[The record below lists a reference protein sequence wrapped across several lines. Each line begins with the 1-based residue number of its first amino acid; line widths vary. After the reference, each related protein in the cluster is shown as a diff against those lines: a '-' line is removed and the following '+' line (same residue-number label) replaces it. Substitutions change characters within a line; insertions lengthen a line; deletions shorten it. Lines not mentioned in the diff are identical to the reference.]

1 MIKVVLVID
10 MQNVCVGKNHSS
22 YFKYDRD
29 NLITEVNRVIA
40 DNKDNLVVYI
50 RNIMKKSFINRFAP
64 FQVYEGT
71 EEVELVEELSVV
83 SDYVFEKYT
92 GNAFTNESLNNFL
105 LDNKVDT
112 VEVIGVDGGG
122 CVSLTA
128 IGAIEKG
135 YKVIVNTKA
144 IGTTFEK
151 NRDKYFN
158 KLKKLGA
165 EFI

>member
-1 MIKVVLVID
+1 MIKAVLVID
-10 MQNVCVGKNHSS
+10 MQNICVGKNHSP

-40 DNKDNLVVYI
+40 DNKDNLIVYI
-50 RNIMKKSFINRFAP
+50 KNVMKKNLINRFAP
-64 FQVYEGT
+64 FKAYEKT
-71 EEVELVEELSVV
+71 EAVELVEELSVV

-92 GNAFTNESLNNFL
+92 GNAFTNNGLNNFL
-105 LDNKVDT
+105 SDNKVDT
-112 VEVIGVDGGG
+112 VELIGVDGGG
-122 CVSLTA
+122 CVFLTA

-144 IGTTFEK
+144 VGTISEK
-151 NRDKYFN
+151 NRDNCF
-158 KLKKLGA
+158 KKLEKLGV